1 MTARMI
7 PVVSVLLCAT
17 LVAGCGR
24 GGAAASAQ
32 SAPASRPAQPTA
44 SGGSTTTLVGI
55 ATDDDMRAYMTALR
69 PMWREVRKA
78 NALAHTQ
85 VELAPSGKFPAM
97 ADLSLRINRH
107 LAKAAAL
114 ARSVSPPSLLAR
126 PHASLVRAL
135 RVGAR
140 MATVLAGLYHHMGPD
155 SKQQYNQR
163 VLPLERRS
171 VRFGNAWYVP
181 TYHDMR
187 AAHVR
192 MPGWV
197 DRLFDWS

>member
-1 MTARMI
+1 MTVRMI
-7 PVVSVLLCAT
+7 PAASVLLCAT
-17 LVAGCGR
+17 LVAGCGG
-24 GGAAASAQ
+24 GGAAASTQ
-32 SAPASRPAQPTA
+32 SAPASHLAQPPA
-44 SGGSTTTLVGI
+44 SGGGTTRLVGF

-78 NALAHTQ
+78 NALAHTE

-97 ADLSLRINRH
+97 ADASRGISRH

-114 ARSVSPPSLLAR
+114 ARSVSPPSLLPR

-155 SKQQYNQR
+155 SEQHYNQR

-171 VRFGNAWYVP
+171 VRLGNAWYVS

-187 AAHVR
+187 AVHVR

-197 DRLFDWS
+197 DRLFNWS